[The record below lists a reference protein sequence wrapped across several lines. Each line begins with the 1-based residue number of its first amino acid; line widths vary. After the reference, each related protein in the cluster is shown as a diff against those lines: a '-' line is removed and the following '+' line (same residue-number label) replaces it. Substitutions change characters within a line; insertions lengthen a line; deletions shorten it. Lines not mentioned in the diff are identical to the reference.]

1 MPDTLWQAL
10 QDATN
15 HPRVGAIYR
24 SGKGDRWRLVVSV
37 AAKEV
42 AVYNFY
48 ANTRTVRLTGKMA
61 DVTDGRLRPEVVPVD
76 ALVDWCGAE
85 GRIVIEDRSNRIASV
100 KRAIGVGWHGAGI
113 TEEARRALEGA
124 GFWRV

>member
-24 SGKGDRWRLVVSV
+24 SGKGDRWRLVVAV
-37 AAKEV
+37 EAEEV

-76 ALVDWCGAE
+76 ALADWCGAG
-85 GRIVIEDRSNRIASV
+85 GRLVIEDRSDRIAGV
-100 KRAIGVGWHGAGI
+100 KRAISVGWHGAGI
-113 TEEARRALEGA
+113 TQRAGTALDGV